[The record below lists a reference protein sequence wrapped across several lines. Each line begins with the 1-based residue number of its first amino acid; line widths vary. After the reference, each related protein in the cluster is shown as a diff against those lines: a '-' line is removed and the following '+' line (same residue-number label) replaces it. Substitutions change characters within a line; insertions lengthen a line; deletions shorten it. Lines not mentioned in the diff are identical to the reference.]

1 MSSNETNRSLLD
13 DENLYG
19 EGDVVVD
26 VEVLTEKSEEISVEK
41 LETMISITTQL
52 PVIQEN
58 FQVIK
63 EHVLANLK
71 KYEVEVTLEN
81 MEMAKTLATSL
92 NQLSLQAEKHRKN
105 AVKIVSEPINVFNAR
120 CKEIVDLIQEK
131 RKFLLDQVEVFNE
144 KTRKEC
150 LELLKSTLATAYFNY
165 GVTSE
170 YKTAKVDDLAI
181 VSNKTKTGISSKA
194 KSTVEARALECKR
207 FQEKIELRLNTL
219 EGTCY
224 KAGLEAPLVRQNIE
238 SFLKVEDEVI
248 YQQKLQELIQSEIK
262 RFEQLEQKL
271 AEKAQREANAK
282 AKAELLAQ
290 QRTQTP
296 TTVQIESNTQ
306 PSLTIAKAPI
316 SQSTHVQSVV
326 NPTEKMKT
334 YVVTA
339 VFEVTVDESLESK
352 LETHL
357 LKKFEQACIKN
368 RPTITIA
375 EKGVEQAPEVKKDN
389 GSLKL
394 EEGSLF

>member
-1 MSSNETNRSLLD
+1 LLGFGIGIVFCNNGSTGMKLAEEMYSEHDFKETNTD
-13 DENLYG
+13 
-19 EGDVVVD
+19 
-26 VEVLTEKSEEISVEK
+26 K
-41 LETMISITTQL
+41 LVFMDFVRAAACRCAQ
-52 PVIQEN
+52 
-58 FQVIK
+58 
-63 EHVLANLK
+63 
-71 KYEVEVTLEN
+71 
-81 MEMAKTLATSL
+81 ML
-92 NQLSLQAEKHRKN
+92 NIH
-105 AVKIVSEPINVFNAR
+105 
-120 CKEIVDLIQEK
+120 D
-131 RKFLLDQVEVFNE
+131 
-144 KTRKEC
+144 
-150 LELLKSTLATAYFNY
+150 TAYFNY
-165 GVTSE
+165 GVTDE
-170 YKTAKVDDLAI
+170 FKTAKVDDLAI
-181 VSNKTKTGISSKA
+181 VSNKTQKGITSKA
-194 KSTVEARALECKR
+194 KSTVEARALSCKK
-207 FQEKIELRLNTL
+207 FQEKIEFRLNTL

-224 KAGLEAPLVRQNIE
+224 KAGLEAPLVRKNIE

-271 AEKAQREANAK
+271 AEKAQKEAEAK
-282 AKAELLAQ
+282 AKAEFEAQ
-290 QRTQTP
+290 QRSQTP